1 MPTYNYEC
9 SSCGKHLSVFQK
21 MSDSK
26 LTDCDKCKNKN
37 TLKRLI
43 SGGSGMVF
51 KGSGFYLTDY
61 TEYGKKPKKSSQ
73 NKVSKKEIST
83 KKD

>member
-9 SSCGKHLSVFQK
+9 SLCGKQLSVFQK

-26 LTDCDKCKNKN
+26 LTDCNKCKTKN

-61 TEYGKKPKKSSQ
+61 TEYGKKPKKDNK
-73 NKVSKKEIST
+73 NKVDKKVTST

>member
-9 SSCGKHLSVFQK
+9 NSCGKHLSVFQK
-21 MSDSK
+21 MSDDKLEDCEKCNSK
-26 LTDCDKCKNKN
+26 G
-37 TLKRLI
+37 TLSRLI
-43 SGGSGMVF
+43 TGGAGMVF

-61 TEYGKKPKKSSQ
+61 TPYGKKPKNK
-73 NKVSKKEIST
+73 NKVDKKEKST

>member
-26 LTDCDKCKNKN
+26 LKDCDKCKSKD

-61 TEYGKKPKKSSQ
+61 TEYGKKTKKESK
-73 NKVSKKEIST
+73 NKVNKKVKTIE
-83 KKD
+83 KD

>member
-9 SSCGKHLSVFQK
+9 ASCGKHSSIFQK

-26 LTDCDKCKNKN
+26 LEDCNECKRKG
-37 TLKRLI
+37 TLRRLI

-61 TEYGKKPKKSSQ
+61 TSYGEK
-73 NKVSKKEIST
+73 SKKNKTDKTDKKEKST